1 MGGDWP
7 VGWEHLADLCVN
19 CTPVVDPD
27 TADLEYP
34 TMPPDSVPISERD
47 SDPYT
52 HAWTRLQDVPNVL
65 PPIPYKEVVWR
76 RMPIVEPPLSR
87 ERDSDSYMVGD
98 WVAQRFR
105 RRGEPRSDSDLSYS
119 SDGSCAS

>member
-7 VGWEHLADLCVN
+7 VGWGHLADLCVN

-27 TADLEYP
+27 TGDLEYP
-34 TMPPDSVPISERD
+34 MMPPDSVPISERD

-76 RMPIVEPPLSR
+76 RMPIIHPPSPPPW
-87 ERDSDSYMVGD
+87 ERHSDSYMVGD

-105 RRGEPRSDSDLSYS
+105 LRGEPRSDSD
-119 SDGSCAS
+119 DDC

>member
-7 VGWEHLADLCVN
+7 VGWEHLAHLCED
-19 CTPVVDPD
+19 CAPVVDPD
-27 TADLEYP
+27 TGDLEYP
-34 TMPPDSVPISERD
+34 VMPPDSVPISERD

-76 RMPIVEPPLSR
+76 RMPIVQPPASS

-105 RRGEPRSDSDLSYS
+105 PRGERRSDSDC
-119 SDGSCAS
+119 DSCDC